1 MVRCRLF
8 VLSLVIAIASN
19 APARAYEALTNDNV
33 DRLGSNGLILLEV
46 NWGRQWGCAG
56 LDNAQLQKMTFKRL
70 PDPALPNGNATIKLK
85 TPSRLFVDDRYQT
98 YALLIEPG
106 VYALSGFDV
115 KIAQST
121 SKLGHLIGKS
131 KDLFDDDKP
140 TGGTFTVAIGEI
152 VYIGHFSLDCS
163 QEPVPWRYYIERQD
177 EFDRYVAGFRTKFPN
192 IGDRPVH
199 YRLFSTEMF
208 GSAFTLENNVTPNA
222 AGQVEA
228 APRQ

>member
-1 MVRCRLF
+1 MRCRLF
-8 VLSLVIAIASN
+8 VISLVIAVITSTSAL
-19 APARAYEALTNDNV
+19 AYEVLANDNG
-33 DRLGSNGLILLEV
+33 DRLDSSGLILLEV

-70 PDPALPNGNATIKLK
+70 PDTALPDGDVTIKLK
-85 TPSRLFVDDRYQT
+85 TPSRLFVDNRYQS

-121 SKLGHLIGKS
+121 SKLGHLIAKP

-140 TGGTFTVAIGEI
+140 IGGTFTVAVGEI

-163 QEPVPWRYYIERQD
+163 QEPVPWRYYIETLD
-177 EFDRYVAGFRTKFPN
+177 EFDHYVSGFRTEFPN

-208 GSAFTLENNVTPNA
+208 GSAYTLENNVTPST
-222 AGQVEA
+222 AGLVEDA
-228 APRQ
+228 LRQ